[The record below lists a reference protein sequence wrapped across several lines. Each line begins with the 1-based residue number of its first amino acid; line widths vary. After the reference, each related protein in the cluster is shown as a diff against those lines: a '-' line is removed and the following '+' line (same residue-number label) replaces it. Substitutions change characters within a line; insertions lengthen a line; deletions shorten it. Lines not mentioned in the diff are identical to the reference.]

1 VLFSR
6 HLLCFQ
12 HFLSI
17 ALSDTRCRLAETSW
31 LTRAV
36 KNAWA
41 NRQLSLYRICVEFH
55 APTGIEAK
63 AEKLMSLR
71 IAVALAATIGAGMLM
86 STTAEARPDVVGF
99 RGDYSPGTIV
109 VKTNERR
116 LYLVVDQGHAVRYP
130 VGVGKAGKQ
139 WAGVT
144 QIDGKYRNP
153 AWAPPKEV
161 KHDKPSMPDVIPGGS
176 PRNPM
181 GVAAMTLA
189 GGEYAI
195 HGTNMPGS
203 VGGFVSYGC
212 IRMLNADITDLY
224 QRVSVGTP
232 VVVSR

>member
-1 VLFSR
+1 VSGKQCVGKPAANSVF
-6 HLLCFQ
+6 CGFC
-12 HFLSI
+12 I
-17 ALSDTRCRLAETSW
+17 E
-31 LTRAV
+31 RA
-36 KNAWA
+36 
-41 NRQLSLYRICVEFH
+41 
-55 APTGIEAK
+55 TEAK
-63 AEKLMSLR
+63 AERVMSLR
-71 IAVALAATIGAGMLM
+71 IAVALAATIGAGM
-86 STTAEARPDVVGF
+86 SGATTAEARPDTVGF

-116 LYLVVDQGHAVRYP
+116 LYLVLDQGHAVRYP

-139 WAGVT
+139 WAGTT

-153 AWAPPKEV
+153 AWSPPSDV
-161 KHDKPSMPDVIPGGS
+161 KRDKPSIPNVIPGGS
-176 PRNPM
+176 PHNPM

-224 QRVSVGTP
+224 QRVSVGTT